1 MQVSFKTSLP
11 TRGPKLVNA
20 SLGTNKKKTLL
31 KHHLRIWSIKRAR
44 ASGQCRAM

>member
-20 SLGTNKKKTLL
+20 SLGTNKKTLL